1 MVEAGAVVG
10 HSEVKQTRGGAL
22 GGILQVFLDAVAWI
36 RVVGAPPAITAEDK
50 RQE

>member
-1 MVEAGAVVG
+1 MMEAGAVVG

-22 GGILQVFLDAVAWI
+22 GGVLQVFLDAVAWI
-36 RVVGAPPAITAEDK
+36 RAGGAPPAITAEDR